1 MFMSF
6 YGSIGTFMAGSGIDK
21 LFQNIYGE
29 NAVKHMLSGKAVA
42 RANRARI
49 ITESALLINLQEIA
63 LSESADSTNNVNLE
77 LIQKLYKTVLNKQA
91 DVALDI
97 PEMQALRAI
106 LEATKIVKLKKSRQ
120 KVSNCKAMVAVYRMY

>member
-6 YGSIGTFMAGSGIDK
+6 YGSIGTFMAGLGIDK

-49 ITESALLINLQEIA
+49 ITESA
-63 LSESADSTNNVNLE
+63 
-77 LIQKLYKTVLNKQA
+77 
-91 DVALDI
+91 
-97 PEMQALRAI
+97 P
-106 LEATKIVKLKKSRQ
+106 
-120 KVSNCKAMVAVYRMY
+120 